1 MNCNRRSKQVAPD
14 SLIALGQDMQTPPL
28 ASSPGRDR
36 RWYPRRVVTVTL
48 VVVLVTLGF
57 YLLYLFSNVLFV
69 LFVAAV
75 LATAIRPSVLWLERH
90 GISQRLGTILM
101 FLVIAGSTIGVLA
114 VLAPLLLSQVL
125 TLAADVP
132 AYYAA
137 FRDWLTHTSIP
148 LMRSFAYRLPA
159 EFQVSVTQRATNAS
173 ETVNAVGQ
181 AVSYLRAL
189 GWSLFGGVAIVLISF
204 FWIVDR
210 EQIVRAGL
218 LVVPIDQ
225 RAAAH
230 EIWDILEEKVGAFVR
245 GQALLCVSIGVLS
258 AIAFVAIGLPNAL
271 LLAVM
276 AGILEAVPYIG
287 PIATTLLAVSLT
299 LAQSPEKIW
308 WVIGACV
315 VIQQIENAVLV
326 PRIMDR
332 TVGVNAVVTLLA
344 IAAFGSLLG
353 VGGAIMA
360 IPLAVIV
367 QVLLERLLLNAPQ
380 SGAVEITGRD
390 HVSLLRYQAQDLAG
404 DLRDRIKDHDAT
416 ENPEILEEDLEAVV
430 GEIDRLLQTMSATNG
445 EAPAARPA

>member
-1 MNCNRRSKQVAPD
+1 MNCNRRSQQVAPD

-36 RWYPRRVVTVTL
+36 RWHPRRVVTVTL

-69 LFVAAV
+69 LFVAMV
-75 LATAIRPSVLWLERH
+75 LATAIRPAVLWLERYR
-90 GISQRLGTILM
+90 IPQWLGTILV
-101 FLVIAGSTIGVLA
+101 FLVIGGVTIGVLA
-114 VLAPLLLSQVL
+114 VLAPLLLSQFL
-125 TLAADVP
+125 TLAGDIP
-132 AYYAA
+132 EYYAS
-137 FRDWLTHTSIP
+137 FRDWLSSTTIP

-159 EFQVSVTQRATNAS
+159 EFPMSLAQPSVQAS
-173 ETVNAVGQ
+173 ETVNAVAQ
-181 AVSYLRAL
+181 AASYLRGL
-189 GWSLFGGVAIVLISF
+189 GWSLFGGVAIVLITF

-218 LVVPIDQ
+218 LTVPID
-225 RAAAH
+225 RRSTAR

-245 GQALLCVSIGVLS
+245 GQALLCLLIGILS
-258 AIAFVAIGLPNAL
+258 GVAFVLIGLPNAL

-299 LAQSPEKIW
+299 LAQSPENIW

-315 VIQQIENAVLV
+315 AIQQIENAILV

-332 TVGVNAVVTLLA
+332 AVGVNAVVTLLA
-344 IAAFGSLLG
+344 IAAFGTLLG

-380 SGAVEITGRD
+380 AGAVEITGRD

-404 DLRDRIKDHDAT
+404 DLRDRIKNHDVTADP
-416 ENPEILEEDLEAVV
+416 NILEEDLEAVV
-430 GEIDRLLQTMSATNG
+430 GEIDRLLQTITTTNA
-445 EAPAARPA
+445 EAAQIRPA